1 MENRARE
8 PLLTNSGEPKA
19 GENPEISVPEPNDV
33 GLVTES
39 QTWTQSE
46 SIEEQIVRKPRIG
59 EDHTIFQAIQKFDF
73 WLLFFA
79 FLCGVGT
86 GMAVINN
93 MGQIGIAM
101 GFSDVSIF
109 VSLISIWG
117 FFGRIGAGSISEHFL
132 RKAGVPRPVW
142 MAGSQLLMIVGYI
155 LMAIGITG
163 SLYIGSIV
171 VGICYGV
178 RLSISVPT
186 ASELFGLKYYGI
198 IYNFL
203 ILNLPLGSFLFGL
216 VAGILYDIEAAKG
229 QNIIA
234 RMSSGSFTVELEGST
249 DCVGTHCYR
258 LVFLVMAGVCLVG
271 FGLDVLLSLRT
282 KNLYVNIHKSK
293 QARESQNLAIAS

>member
-101 GFSDVSIF
+101 GFSMF
-109 VSLISIWG
+109 PSLFPSSV
-117 FFGRIGAGSISEHFL
+117 FGDSLEELEQAPSPSIS
-132 RKAGVPRPVW
+132 
-142 MAGSQLLMIVGYI
+142 
-155 LMAIGITG
+155 
-163 SLYIGSIV
+163 
-171 VGICYGV
+171 
-178 RLSISVPT
+178 
-186 ASELFGLKYYGI
+186 
-198 IYNFL
+198 
-203 ILNLPLGSFLFGL
+203 
-216 VAGILYDIEAAKG
+216 
-229 QNIIA
+229 
-234 RMSSGSFTVELEGST
+234 
-249 DCVGTHCYR
+249 
-258 LVFLVMAGVCLVG
+258 
-271 FGLDVLLSLRT
+271 
-282 KNLYVNIHKSK
+282 
-293 QARESQNLAIAS
+293 